1 MSQVHHTPKG
11 ELSRAPRI
19 ASVEEF
25 MPCSWNLPSFPFLH
39 PFSISLNFLYPPG
52 HAGCELEET
61 KAMLKYP
68 RLQKEVLK
76 NPQGFWLTALSC
88 KLFRD
93 WKTDKGPSSEMLQDL
108 QNPSERN
115 RILTPSTGEA
125 RQGQGGSLPPALQCG
140 MRGTPPKHNVR
151 GFGGIFGSCSGFRG
165 DVLYPWSSCSTFAW
179 KQFSLL
185 EAQPWCWFT
194 PPEAKLCCFC
204 FILPLHHLSQSL
216 LQLLSSVSSEFKTA
230 LALWLLNS

>member
-1 MSQVHHTPKG
+1 MQLEFTLFSLFTPIFHLFEFPVSTRPCRLWARGNQGNVKISQATKG
-11 ELSRAPRI
+11 STKKTHRAFGSQLWAANYLETERQIKDPAVKCCRIFRIPPR
-19 ASVEEF
+19 
-25 MPCSWNLPSFPFLH
+25 
-39 PFSISLNFLYPPG
+39 G
-52 HAGCELEET
+52 AG
-61 KAMLKYP
+61 
-68 RLQKEVLK
+68 
-76 NPQGFWLTALSC
+76 
-88 KLFRD
+88 
-93 WKTDKGPSSEMLQDL
+93 
-108 QNPSERN
+108 
-115 RILTPSTGEA
+115 ILTPSTGEA

-151 GFGGIFGSCSGFRG
+151 GFGGIFGSCSGFRR

-194 PPEAKLCCFC
+194 SPEAKLCCFC

>member
-19 ASVEEF
+19 VSVEEF

-108 QNPSERN
+108 QNPSERSRN
-115 RILTPSTGEA
+115 FNP
-125 RQGQGGSLPPALQCG
+125 QHWWGQAGS
-140 MRGTPPKHNVR
+140 
-151 GFGGIFGSCSGFRG
+151 GGISAPSSAVWDARDTSKTQREGLWG
-165 DVLYPWSSCSTFAW
+165 DLWQLLWVQEGCFISVEFLLNLC
-179 KQFSLL
+179 L
-185 EAQPWCWFT
+185 EAIFPPGSTALVLIHLSRGKTLLLLFYSASAPPFPEPPPT
-194 PPEAKLCCFC
+194 PFLC
-204 FILPLHHLSQSL
+204 FIW
-216 LQLLSSVSSEFKTA
+216 V
-230 LALWLLNS
+230 